1 MSGLRPKSMTKLVHL
16 LSACHLLSK
25 TPRSEPRPRPRV
37 AFAGTAAFVKRTV
50 AGNGLSA
57 VVSVLSE
64 WRRSEQ
70 IHIGASVHMVDDIVF
85 VALVWY
91 GLVIRLRNPFGSW
104 WPLGLR
110 RILRIIAIFKV
121 LPANCAPNCRFQ
133 RRAPTNIEWLMA
145 IWDTTLHLTPIKHD
159 GKSPRNR
166 WFFHLFPDKKIRGGS
181 IGWCPVRRRVSWEQL
196 LHVTVG
202 SAKWS
207 LLKLVRSVL
216 FPYFCLPILS
226 LFQLL
231 QYNPGWFNSTSFG
244 WI

>member
-1 MSGLRPKSMTKLVHL
+1 
-16 LSACHLLSK
+16 
-25 TPRSEPRPRPRV
+25 
-37 AFAGTAAFVKRTV
+37 
-50 AGNGLSA
+50 
-57 VVSVLSE
+57 
-64 WRRSEQ
+64 
-70 IHIGASVHMVDDIVF
+70 MVDDIVF

-166 WFFHLFPDKKIRGGS
+166 WFFHLFPDKKIRVVSSGDVRCDVGWAGNSCYMLLLARLSEASWSWFDQFCSHIFACRFSVSFSYCNTILAGS
-181 IGWCPVRRRVSWEQL
+181 ILLRLVEFRSFRADFRTFLASILAGQISNFSMKFHGSWVMSDAHYFLFLNQVPSAILRRPT
-196 LHVTVG
+196 H
-202 SAKWS
+202 
-207 LLKLVRSVL
+207 
-216 FPYFCLPILS
+216 I
-226 LFQLL
+226 
-231 QYNPGWFNSTSFG
+231 
-244 WI
+244 